1 MFPLLHKCRFWQDDR
16 GFFPYQCFLFDWLPL
31 FISPWQQILFYL
43 PFLSISAFASYPPL
57 LFTAMFSPS
66 SALIFL
72 PFWPFFNQTSALF
85 KTFWRFNV
93 IFVFFPTLGCFYS
106 GPQFKTFFDCAA
118 TEGFFFFLKR
128 FQCPSSVTLDLYSQ
142 NAFFSS
148 KWPPTSSRGRDCEL
162 VSC

>member
-1 MFPLLHKCRFWQDDR
+1 MFSLECLYSGLIIVFTKIFFRIKLPNFIYKLCIFIYSTSFVFPLLHKCRFWQDDR

-72 PFWPFFNQTSALF
+72 PFWPFFLTRHQHCLKLF
-85 KTFWRFNV
+85 G
-93 IFVFFPTLGCFYS
+93 GC
-106 GPQFKTFFDCAA
+106 
-118 TEGFFFFLKR
+118 
-128 FQCPSSVTLDLYSQ
+128 
-142 NAFFSS
+142 NAFFCIFSNIGVFLF
-148 KWPPTSSRGRDCEL
+148 WPST
-162 VSC
+162 